1 MATTDHKLFV
11 YYKTLFL
18 LTRRSQLN
26 SCLKKR
32 TPCHLFMAL
41 NKEGDTSAADWFPQ
55 TRENNFS
62 HAVIHFFSRVEIR
75 IYKAL

>member
-1 MATTDHKLFV
+1 
-11 YYKTLFL
+11 
-18 LTRRSQLN
+18 
-26 SCLKKR
+26 
-32 TPCHLFMAL
+32 MAL

-62 HAVIHFFSRVEIR
+62 HAVIHFFSQVEIR